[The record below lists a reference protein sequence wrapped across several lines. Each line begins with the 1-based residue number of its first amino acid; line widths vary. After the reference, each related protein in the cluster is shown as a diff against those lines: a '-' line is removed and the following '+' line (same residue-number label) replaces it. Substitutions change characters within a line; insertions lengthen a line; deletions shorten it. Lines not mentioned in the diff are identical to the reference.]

1 MKKGDLEIENLGK
14 LLLALFI
21 LFILIATVIILR
33 SKGIDIVGKIREVIL
48 FR

>member
-1 MKKGDLEIENLGK
+1 MKKGAWEIENVGK

-33 SKGIDIVGKIREVIL
+33 SKGINIVDKIREVIL

>member
-1 MKKGDLEIENLGK
+1 MKKGAWEIENVGK

-33 SKGIDIVGKIREVIL
+33 SKGINIVDKIKDVIL

>member
-1 MKKGDLEIENLGK
+1 MKKGAWEIENVGK
-14 LLLALFI
+14 MLLALFI

-33 SKGIDIVGKIREVIL
+33 SKGINIVDKIRDVIL

>member
-1 MKKGDLEIENLGK
+1 MKKGAWEIENVGK

-33 SKGIDIVGKIREVIL
+33 SKGINIVDKVKEVIM